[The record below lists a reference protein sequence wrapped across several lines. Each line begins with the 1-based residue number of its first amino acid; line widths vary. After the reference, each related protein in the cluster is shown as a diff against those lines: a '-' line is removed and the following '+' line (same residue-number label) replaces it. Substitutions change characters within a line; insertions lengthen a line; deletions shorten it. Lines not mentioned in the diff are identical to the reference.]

1 MVKLVPVV
9 TIGLVGSSIGST
21 IIPPFSS
28 IIDIMKPPVSV
39 LLVEE
44 TLPELLICV

>member
-1 MVKLVPVV
+1 MVKLESVV
-9 TIGLVGSSIGST
+9 TIGLVGSTIGLT
-21 IIPPFSS
+21 ISPPFSS

-44 TLPELLICV
+44 TLLELLICV